1 MSTSASTRIIM
12 LLQPTQRG
20 TQTPKLSGSR
30 TCRFDFPL
38 TRQNLISCRFTT
50 CLDSRKTGH
59 RVQQSVFKKDVKQYG
74 WGLPKCLRPVEGE
87 YEWKQ
92 NAPIHR
98 SAVLGP
104 FVLDTLKEFG
114 ISLEEGFMCKYEE
127 LPGQPG
133 AATADHH
140 LLSPYEQI
148 TKKLSTMESLPQ
160 VHVST
165 FVQEA
170 RKELRNLEKYVK
182 DVKLQWSSS
191 FSTPSKKKSE
201 STPKRTRDDLQRS
214 FRSGPD
220 APHLSLLGDVP
231 EICASYAYK
240 LCGAGLARFAFSIA
254 FEVLCNIKARESG
267 GTTLN
272 REFAELMAVPKVAVR
287 TLSVLRS
294 QT

>member
-1 MSTSASTRIIM
+1 MSY
-12 LLQPTQRG
+12 
-20 TQTPKLSGSR
+20 
-30 TCRFDFPL
+30 
-38 TRQNLISCRFTT
+38 RFTT

-59 RVQQSVFKKDVKQYG
+59 RVQQSVFEKDVKRYAF
-74 WGLPKCLRPVEGE
+74 GLPECLCPVKEGHE
-87 YEWKQ
+87 RDQ
-92 NAPIHR
+92 NIR
-98 SAVLGP
+98 IKRGKNLGP

-114 ISLEEGFMCKYEE
+114 RDLEDGFMCKYEE
-127 LPGQPG
+127 LRGQTG

-160 VHVST
+160 VHVGT

-170 RKELRNLEKYVK
+170 RKELRSLEKYVK
-182 DVKLQWSSS
+182 DGKLQWSSS
-191 FSTPSKKKSE
+191 FSTPSKKNSE

-231 EICASYAYK
+231 EICASYAYQ
-240 LCGAGLARFAFSIA
+240 LCGAGHASFAFSIA

-267 GTTLN
+267 GAMLN
-272 REFAELMAVPKVAVR
+272 REFAELMAVPKIAVR